1 MNNINKSIKLSD
13 EMLKIINEYSEKTGL
28 GFSPLARISFCL
40 LINEFKLIEESLTD
54 IDKSLSDMCQVYE
67 KRYSNYAM
75 FPLRKV
81 INLAPKEDKT
91 EILLAIE
98 KVKQKR
104 GENKEFNSLNELN
117 IKDGENE

>member
-13 EMLKIINEYSEKTGL
+13 EMLKIINEYSVKTGL

-54 IDKSLSDMCQVYE
+54 IDKSLSDMCHVYE

-104 GENKEFNSLNELN
+104 GEKKEFNSLNELN
-117 IKDGENE
+117 IKDDENE